1 MTPQRKRAV
10 SALARRNYRS
20 AAFAYVSMNE
30 GSRPLFSIVAKEM
43 RAEMSNLCSLESS
56 SILRDNHEALKHF
69 SWKTLWLE
77 YSLKV
82 PSLVQLLQKLLPKA
96 DMKFICFVVSI
107 ILKKRCM
114 HVCLLQRVFS
124 VLLYG
129 NGTGKQVQLQYW

>member
-1 MTPQRKRAV
+1 M
-10 SALARRNYRS
+10 
-20 AAFAYVSMNE
+20 
-30 GSRPLFSIVAKEM
+30 
-43 RAEMSNLCSLESS
+43 
-56 SILRDNHEALKHF
+56 
-69 SWKTLWLE
+69 WLE

-107 ILKKRCM
+107 IFKKKCM